1 MAWADGELSM
11 SFVATAEQ
19 VAVIFVFMLL
29 GLLAAKRRW
38 IGDEAVRGM
47 TTILLNFVVPC
58 VIVTAFQHPFSSDRL
73 RDLGVTALFDMLA
86 FPVSVGVAYAIFRRG
101 SADQRRTLRFGV
113 VYSNAMF
120 IGFPLVQALAG
131 VDGLFFAVVYV
142 LAFNIYAWTHGFAMF
157 PGDGSGACRRL
168 FSNPAIWAIVVG
180 LALFVGRVE
189 LPGIVNQGLGLL
201 GDMTAPLSMII
212 VGAGLAKV
220 DWGGLFVDGWLWA
233 GVAVRNCLIP
243 LLAVLA
249 LWFVPLSTTARLAT
263 LIPLACPTAAF
274 LVLFTVRSKCDSTFP
289 SSLVALS
296 TVMSMVTVPA
306 VVALAGM
313 LW

>member
-1 MAWADGELSM
+1 MGFA
-11 SFVATAEQ
+11 ATAEQ

-29 GLLAAKRRW
+29 GLLAAKQRW
-38 IGDEAVRGM
+38 INDDAVQGM
-47 TTILLNFVVPC
+47 TNILLNFVVPC
-58 VIVTAFQHPFSSDRL
+58 VIITAFQHPYSTDRL
-73 RDLGVTALFDMLA
+73 RDLGVTAVFDMLA
-86 FPVSVGVAYAIFRRG
+86 FPASIAIAYAIFRRG
-101 SADQRRTLRFGV
+101 TKDQRRTLRFGV
-113 VYSNAMF
+113 IYSNAMF

-131 VDGLFFAVVYV
+131 ADGLFFAVVYV

-157 PGDGSGACRRL
+157 PGDGSSGVRRL
-168 FSNPAIWAIVVG
+168 FSNPAIWAISVG
-180 LALFVGRVE
+180 LALFIGRVQ

-220 DWGGLFVDGWLWA
+220 NWGGLLRDGWLWA

-296 TVMSMVTVPA
+296 TVMSIVTVPA
-306 VVALAGM
+306 IVALASL

>member
-1 MAWADGELSM
+1 MG
-11 SFVATAEQ
+11 FTTTAEQ

-38 IGDEAVRGM
+38 INDDTVTGM
-47 TTILLNFVVPC
+47 TNILLNIVVPC
-58 VIVTAFQHPFSSDRL
+58 VIIMAFQHPFSTDRL
-73 RDLGVTALFDMLA
+73 RDLGVVAIFDMLA
-86 FPVSVGVAYAIFRRG
+86 FPASIGIAYAIFRRG
-101 SADQRRTLRFGV
+101 AADQRRSLRFGA

-120 IGFPLVQALAG
+120 IGFPLVQALTGA
-131 VDGLFFAVVYV
+131 DGLFFAVVYV

-157 PGDGSGACRRL
+157 PGDGTSAFRRL
-168 FSNPAIWAIVVG
+168 ITSPAIWAIGVG
-180 LALFVGRVE
+180 LALFIGRIQ

-220 DWGGLFVDGWLWA
+220 KWSGLLRDRWLWA

-263 LIPLACPTAAF
+263 LIPMACPTAAF
-274 LVLFTVRSKCDSTFP
+274 LVLFTVRGKCDSTFP

-296 TVMSMVTVPA
+296 TVMSIVTVPA